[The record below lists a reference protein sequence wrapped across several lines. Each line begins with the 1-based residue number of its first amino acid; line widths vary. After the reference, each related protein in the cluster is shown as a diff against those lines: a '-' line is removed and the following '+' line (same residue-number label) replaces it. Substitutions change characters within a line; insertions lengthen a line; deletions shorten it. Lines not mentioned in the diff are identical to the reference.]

1 MSVMFYNYLEAS
13 TETGRKASKAMRINI
28 VGIIYV
34 LCFIG
39 ASPFVLIVSIY
50 HT

>member
-1 MSVMFYNYLEAS
+1 MFYNYLEAS
-13 TETGRKASKAMRINI
+13 TETGRKASKAMKICI
-28 VGIIYV
+28 VGIIFV

-39 ASPFVLIVSIY
+39 VSPYVVIVSIY